1 VTSEDHV
8 SIIEQLEQEKNEL
21 LNFIED
27 TEHERKESIE
37 MMKSYEDEISNL
49 KSQVDEL
56 EKEREIYI
64 QTKW

>member
-64 QTKW
+64 QTK

>member
-1 VTSEDHV
+1 MTSEDHV

-64 QTKW
+64 QTK

>member
-1 VTSEDHV
+1 MTSEDHV

>member
-1 VTSEDHV
+1 MTSEDHV

-64 QTKW
+64 QTKR